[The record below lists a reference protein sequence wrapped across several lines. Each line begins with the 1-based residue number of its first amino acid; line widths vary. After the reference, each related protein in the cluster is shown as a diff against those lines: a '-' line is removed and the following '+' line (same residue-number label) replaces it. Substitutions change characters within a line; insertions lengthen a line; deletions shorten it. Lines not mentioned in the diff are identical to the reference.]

1 MSAYI
6 KICLAN
12 LQGAPSSSVNPS
24 ESEAYMQKEKNQRTG
39 SAVYKSLVLRTKDK
53 NHFEVTGLDGKA
65 ISINISHK

>member
-24 ESEAYMQKEKNQRTG
+24 ESEAYMQKEKI
-39 SAVYKSLVLRTKDK
+39 SVLAVLYI
-53 NHFEVTGLDGKA
+53 KA
-65 ISINISHK
+65 